1 MEQQELLNMFELI
14 SKLSDN
20 DMIHVTTAAADGNGS
35 RVAQIPV
42 YVVRQYFAIKNKVTI
57 KDGQVYVGGELVIDD
72 STGKPVSIYG
82 KPSYTMSEDSYVALR
97 DAGALKDG
105 YYLTTE
111 GNTET

>member
-72 STGKPVSIYG
+72 STKKPVSIYG
-82 KPSYTMSEDSYVALR
+82 KPSYTMTEAEYQTQLA
-97 DAGALKDG
+97 AGTIKDG

-111 GNTET
+111 S

>member
-1 MEQQELLNMFELI
+1 MTQQELLNMFELI

-20 DMIHVTTAAADGNGS
+20 DMIHVTTAAVNGSGS

-42 YVVRQYFAIKNKVTI
+42 YALRQYIAIKNKVTI
-57 KDGQVYVGGELVIDD
+57 KDGQLYIGGELAIDD

-82 KPSYTMSEDSYVALR
+82 KPSYIMTEAEYKR
-97 DAGALKDG
+97 QHEAGTLKDG

-111 GNTET
+111 E